1 MPDSLIPKGRLRAP
15 ADKTMVRGQRPY
27 EPPAPEVVRAQM
39 LDEALQMIAPHEGYR
54 ERAYRDPAGVW
65 TVGYGET
72 GPSVGPGATRSR
84 EAALNFLR
92 GRLVEDAAM
101 LERQQVPLSPGLLS
115 ATYNLGPTKLRRYG
129 VLEALRAGEYDRGA
143 DILETATK
151 ARVRGRLQDLPGLVT
166 RRRQEATS
174 IRKSDPNDPLGI
186 FRTGQE

>member
-101 LERQQVPLSPGLLS
+101 LERQPPTTSARPSSGATAYWRRSGPGS
-115 ATYNLGPTKLRRYG
+115 TT
-129 VLEALRAGEYDRGA
+129 GA
-143 DILETATK
+143 
-151 ARVRGRLQDLPGLVT
+151 Q
-166 RRRQEATS
+166 
-174 IRKSDPNDPLGI
+174 I
-186 FRTGQE
+186 F

>member
-1 MPDSLIPKGRLRAP
+1 MPDSIIPKDRLKVP
-15 ADKTMVRGQRPY
+15 ADKTVVRGHLPYRP
-27 EPPAPEVVRAQM
+27 PPPEVVRAQL
-39 LDEALQMIAPHEGYR
+39 LDEALQMVAPREGFR

-72 GPSVGPGATRSR
+72 GPSVGPGTTRSR
-84 EAALNFLR
+84 EEALNFLR
-92 GRLVEDAAM
+92 GRLAEDAAI
-101 LERQQVPLSPGLLS
+101 LERQRVPLSPGLLS

-129 VLEALRAGEYDRGA
+129 VIEALLAGEYDRGA

-151 ARVRGRLQDLPGLVT
+151 ARVRGRLQDLPGLVE
-166 RRRQEATS
+166 RRQAEAMS

>member
-1 MPDSLIPKGRLRAP
+1 MPDSIIPKDRLRVP
-15 ADKTMVRGQRPY
+15 ADKTVVRGKPSYTPQS
-27 EPPAPEVVRAQM
+27 PEAVRAQL
-39 LDEALQMIAPHEGYR
+39 LDEALQMVAPREGFR

-72 GPSVGPGATRSR
+72 GPSVGPGTTRSR

-92 GRLVEDAAM
+92 GRLAEDAAM
-101 LERQQVPLSPGLLS
+101 LERQRVPLSPGLLS

-129 VLEALRAGEYDRGA
+129 VIEALRAGEYDRGA

-151 ARVRGRLQDLPGLVT
+151 ARVRGRLRDLPGLVE
-166 RRRQEATS
+166 RRQAEAMS